1 MARNQAGVVHDVGI
15 AGSLD
20 PVALDRASIDLVNQV
35 AGQDV
40 FRQGYNLD
48 WSIQLAHGE
57 KIGLGSQDY
66 RLIEINRG

>member
-1 MARNQAGVVHDVGI
+1 I

-20 PVALDRASIDLVNQV
+20 PVALDRASIDLVNQA